1 MQISPARSPDNAKKL
16 AFGLSVIAAR
26 KPIEAHKYIA
36 TKASSGNRGQQ
47 LSAVRTVL
55 SFSSDSQTS
64 VLDAYK
70 WLGPASK
77 RYRLSPNFSDYVIVP
92 DVPTLISDI
101 PNTNGVAF
109 PRSELLAFNPDAGR
123 LAFQTFIGKPCFIEH
138 QNKDITKAV
147 GIILDCT
154 IKPVVGLGSNLIQ
167 VVKLLGFDRTKNP
180 QLAEKILEGKRN
192 AYSMGATF
200 NRFTMSDGSRPTK
213 EKFDM
218 PLYRDRRG
226 DLVYAMVHEITG
238 FETSSV
244 QSPAYVSATN
254 TRILSTSASSTS
266 TDDKSGRR
274 ADR

>member
-1 MQISPARSPDNAKKL
+1 MRLIPDKPLIFGPSTAGQRPA
-16 AFGLSVIAAR
+16 
-26 KPIEAHKYIA
+26 IEAHKFIPRSVKTRSQHMA
-36 TKASSGNRGQQ
+36 
-47 LSAVRTVL
+47 AVRTVL
-55 SFSSDSQTS
+55 AFASDTTTS
-64 VLDAYK
+64 TLDAYK

-77 RYRLSPNFSDYVIVP
+77 RYNLSGNFSDYVIVP

-123 LAFQTFIGKPCFIEH
+123 LAYQTFIGKPCFIEH

-147 GIILDCT
+147 GVILDCT
-154 IKPVVGLGSNLIQ
+154 IKPVTGLGQNLLQ

-180 QLAEKILEGKRN
+180 ELAEKILQGKRN

-200 NRFTMSDGSRPTK
+200 NRFTMSDGSRPTR

-218 PLYRDRRG
+218 PLYRDRNG

-254 TRILSTSASSTS
+254 TRLLATS
-266 TDDKSGRR
+266 
-274 ADR
+274 

>member
-1 MQISPARSPDNAKKL
+1 MQLIPGKPSV
-16 AFGLSVIAAR
+16 FGPLTR
-26 KPIEAHKYIA
+26 TQRPPIEAYKFLPRPSIV
-36 TKASSGNRGQQ
+36 ASSGQSKITRQQQ
-47 LSAVRTVL
+47 LAAVRTVL
-55 SFSSDSQTS
+55 AFSSDSQTS
-64 VLDAYK
+64 TLDAYK

-77 RYRLSPNFSDYVIVP
+77 RYHLSPHWSDYVIVP
-92 DVPTLISDI
+92 DVPTLVSDI

-123 LAFQTFIGKPCFIEH
+123 LAYQTFIGKPCFIEH
-138 QNKDITKAV
+138 ANKDITKAV
-147 GIILDCT
+147 GVILDCT
-154 IKPVVGLGSNLIQ
+154 IKPVVGLGKNLLQ

-180 QLAEKILEGKRN
+180 ELCEKILAGKRN

-218 PLYRDRRG
+218 PLYVNKDRH
-226 DLVYAMVHEITG
+226 LVYSLVHDING

-254 TRILSTSASSTS
+254 TRLMATASSS
-266 TDDKSGRR
+266 QSGL
-274 ADR
+274 DLSWW